1 MSGTTR
7 SSGNLG
13 IRRKKAL
20 FRSWHRGMREVDLLL
35 GTFADAQIDGLS
47 SAELDQYEDLLE
59 ASDSD
64 LLKWMTGEV
73 PVPPQHDTTVFRRIQ
88 AFRRVMPF

>member
-1 MSGTTR
+1 MSGTKR
-7 SSGNLG
+7 SSGTLG

-35 GTFADAQIDGLS
+35 GTFADARIDTLS
-47 SAELDQYEDLLE
+47 PAELDQYEDLLE
-59 ASDSD
+59 AQDAD
-64 LLKWMTGEV
+64 LLKWMTGEA
-73 PVPPQHDTTVFRRIQ
+73 PVPAAYDTPLFRRIQ

>member
-7 SSGNLG
+7 SSGTLG

-35 GTFADAQIDGLS
+35 GTFADARIDTLS
-47 SAELDQYEDLLE
+47 PSELDQYEDLLE
-59 ASDSD
+59 AQDAD
-64 LLKWMTGEV
+64 LLKWMTGEA
-73 PVPPQHDTTVFRRIQ
+73 PVPPAYDTPLFRRIQ